1 MNNMSNLNFTESASK
16 PMIENYASPLA
27 SDLYVIELWLAQIGS
42 RDFILAFVVI
52 SFVLCSTFIG
62 FLKDSSKERY
72 PWRRPSTYPMS
83 VPVIGHL
90 LMMAWD
96 SSKFLSAV
104 VSVYLRY
111 MNDLRDLC

>member
-1 MNNMSNLNFTESASK
+1 MVEIWAPSFAAYL
-16 PMIENYASPLA
+16 
-27 SDLYVIELWLAQIGS
+27 DVIELWLASIGS

-52 SFVLCSTFIG
+52 SSVLCSTATG
-62 FLKDSSKERY
+62 FLKGSAKERY
-72 PWRRPSTYPMS
+72 PWRRPLAYPMS

-111 MNDLRDLC
+111 TDDLLDLY

>member
-1 MNNMSNLNFTESASK
+1 MSNLNFTESASK
-16 PMIENYASPLA
+16 PMVENYASPLA
-27 SDLYVIELWLAQIGS
+27 AYLYVIESWLAPIGS

-52 SFVLCSTFIG
+52 NLALCSTAIG

-72 PWRRPSTYPMS
+72 PWRRPPTYPMF
-83 VPVIGHL
+83 VPVIGHF

-111 MNDLRDLC
+111 MNDLLDLC